1 MLFGKLHADIFTVF
15 SGSNR
20 IFYEIIIGNIY
31 ERFYQAEIYFP
42 GQNDILKLIYDQLG
56 EHSHL
61 WRDDDAP
68 VVLDQL
74 ATGKGR
80 RIRRRGNETADA
92 AATGDAMIRAR
103 HIYYRL
109 IATGWLEPIHYGL
122 KVTVD
127 MPPGAM
133 RLAEFLCDLKAGVS
147 EQLGGLIVQVKT
159 NLDHL
164 QLNARENA
172 LGLHKAA
179 RDAASFGRYMR
190 SVLSALREIDKQ
202 VVASESI
209 NDRLKH
215 YFEDFVERVLLQDYA
230 AITTT
235 SHPYRYR
242 YRIIEALN
250 RLEDSFADIAAIAD
264 AYLEARLAPD
274 MAAARELVH
283 EDLQRTRN
291 VFEQIEDAF
300 EAIQQHRSR
309 LETRLRN
316 TVRYAGRRSGGFLLR
331 SSAVLLRL
339 DGLIAADKGD
349 LTLPGALEP
358 RLSPLSPFLLAR
370 PRNARQ
376 PIVSDVLALP
386 SFDPIW
392 ERRKQLERIYIQRLT
407 VRPEQ
412 VVHFLESRVPLFG
425 EAEASR
431 FRIDTIDDFLA
442 FEVLRLVAHSSMQQ
456 KLGNGR
462 SSESPLVAFLAR
474 RFTLKPITGTI
485 VDNDWLQCADFS
497 VARRQDT
504 PDPEN

>member
-20 IFYEIIIGNIY
+20 HIYENVIAKIY
-31 ERFYQAEIYFP
+31 ERFYQADLYFP
-42 GQNDILKLIYDQLG
+42 SQNDLLTLIYDQLA
-56 EHSHL
+56 EQPHL
-61 WRDDDAP
+61 WRDDERP
-68 VVLDQL
+68 IVLDQL
-74 ATGKGR
+74 ATGRGR
-80 RIRRRGNETADA
+80 RIRRRRNEKADSIA
-92 AATGDAMIRAR
+92 SSDAMMRAR

-122 KVTVD
+122 KITVD

-133 RLAEFLCDLKAGVS
+133 RLAEFLSGLTAGVS
-147 EQLGGLIVQVKT
+147 EQLGGLVVQVKT

-202 VVASESI
+202 VVASENIS
-209 NDRLKH
+209 DRLKH

-250 RLEDSFADIAAIAD
+250 TLEDNIADIGAIAD
-264 AYLEARLAPD
+264 AYLEARLSTEIAS
-274 MAAARELVH
+274 ARELVH
-283 EDLQRTRN
+283 DDLQRIRN
-291 VFEQIEDAF
+291 VFDQIEDAF
-300 EAIQQHRSR
+300 EAIQQHRAR

-331 SSAVLLRL
+331 SSSVLLRL
-339 DGLIAADKGD
+339 DKLIAAGRAEA
-349 LTLPGALEP
+349 TIPGMIEP
-358 RLSPLSPFLLAR
+358 RLPPLSPFLLAR

-386 SFDPIW
+386 PVDPVW
-392 ERRKQLERIYIQRLT
+392 ELRKHLERIYMQRLA

-412 VVHFLESRVPLFG
+412 VMHFLESRVSAIG
-425 EAEASR
+425 ETRASR

-442 FEVLRLVAHSSMQQ
+442 FEALRLIAHSNAPEKPSD
-456 KLGNGR
+456 N
-462 SSESPLVAFLAR
+462 PLANLLATRFILTPVADA
-474 RFTLKPITGTI
+474 I

-497 VARRQDT
+497 VARTRSNT
-504 PDPEN
+504 YREN